1 LALPHTRLL
10 SVSAVIP
17 FPVPLLEVTDL
28 RTYFHTRRGVYRAVD
43 GVTFSLEKGE
53 TLGIVGE
60 SGSGKSVTCSTLMGL
75 IPQPPGRIESGR
87 ALFDGTD
94 LLHCSPAELRAIRG
108 KRIAM
113 IFQDPMTSLNPY
125 VRISEQLIE
134 PLLIHEKISK
144 ADALARGLA
153 MLEAVGIPDASARLH
168 SYPHEFSGGMRQ
180 RVMIAMALITK
191 PDLLIADEPTTALD
205 VTVQAQILELLK
217 RLQRE
222 FGMAVIFVTHDLAVV
237 SGLCDRVQVMYAG
250 RIVESAPTRAIFQSP
265 QHPYTKALQRCIPAL
280 QEKGREL
287 FTIPGQPPD
296 LSKPVTEAELLSR
309 FQLPPENPLPAPTTP
324 RSVSTEEA
332 IEVRDVKTYF
342 PIESG
347 VIFKRR
353 IGTVKAVDGVSF
365 TVRRG
370 EVLGLVGES
379 GSGKSTLSRAIMQ
392 LAPVTAGTVLVG
404 SRDLTAASAGELQ
417 AARRDLQMVFQDPFA
432 SLNPRL
438 TIFATLAEPLLVH
451 GVVPRDE
458 VPARVTQLMEQV
470 GLPAR
475 FMQKYPHE
483 FSGGQRQRIA
493 IARALALEPKVIIAD
508 EPVSAL
514 DVSIQ
519 AQILN
524 LLAGLVRTMDLT
536 LIFIAHDL
544 SVVKHISDR
553 IAVMYQGKIVELG
566 SAIDVME
573 RPQHPYT
580 KTLISAI
587 PHIAP

>member
-1 LALPHTRLL
+1 M
-10 SVSAVIP
+10 
-17 FPVPLLEVTDL
+17 PLLEVTDL
-28 RTYFHTRRGVYRAVD
+28 RTYFHTRRGIYRAVD
-43 GVTFSLEKGE
+43 GVSFSLERGE

-60 SGSGKSVTCSTLMGL
+60 SGSGKSVTCASLMGL

-125 VRISEQLIE
+125 LRVSEQLIE

-144 ADALARGLA
+144 TEALARGLA
-153 MLEAVGIPDASARLH
+153 MLEAVGIPNAAARLH

-205 VTVQAQILELLK
+205 VTVQAQIIELLK
-217 RLQRE
+217 RLQKE
-222 FGMAVIFVTHDLAVV
+222 LGMAVIFITHDLAVV

-250 RIVESAPTRAIFQSP
+250 RVVESAPTRQIFQSP

-287 FTIPGQPPD
+287 FTIPGLPPD
-296 LSKPVTEAELLSR
+296 LSKPVTEAELLKR
-309 FQLPPENPLPAPTTP
+309 FELPPENPPPAATAP
-324 RSVSTEEA
+324 RSPSAETA
-332 IEVRDVKTYF
+332 IEVQDVKTHF
-342 PIESG
+342 PLESG
-347 VIFKRR
+347 LLFKRQT
-353 IGTVKAVDGVSF
+353 GMVKAVDGVSF
-365 TVRRG
+365 AVRRG

-379 GSGKSTLSRAIMQ
+379 GSGKSTLSRAIMH

-404 SRDLTAASAGELQ
+404 SRDLTKASAAELQ

-438 TIFATLAEPLLVH
+438 TIYATLAEPLLVH
-451 GVVPRDE
+451 NVAPRAE
-458 VPARVTQLMEQV
+458 VPTRVAQLMDQV

-493 IARALALEPKVIIAD
+493 IARALALQPKVIIAD

-566 SAIDVME
+566 SAVDVLE

-587 PHIAP
+587 PRIAR

>member
-1 LALPHTRLL
+1 M
-10 SVSAVIP
+10 
-17 FPVPLLEVTDL
+17 PLLEVTDL

-43 GVTFSLEKGE
+43 GVSFSVEKGE

-60 SGSGKSVTCSTLMGL
+60 SGSGKSVTCSTLLGL
-75 IPQPPGRIESGR
+75 IPQPPGRIESGK
-87 ALFDGTD
+87 AIFDGTD

-125 VRISEQLIE
+125 LRISEQLIE
-134 PLLIHEKISK
+134 PLLIHEKISP

-153 MLEAVGIPDASARLH
+153 MLEAVGIPNAASRLH

-217 RLQRE
+217 KLQRE
-222 FGMAVIFVTHDLAVV
+222 LGMAVIFITHDLAVV

-250 RIVESAPTRAIFQSP
+250 RIVESAPTRDIFTRP

-280 QEKGREL
+280 QKKGREL
-287 FTIPGQPPD
+287 FTIPGMPPD
-296 LSKPVTEAELLSR
+296 LSKPFTEAELLQR
-309 FQLPPENPLPAPTTP
+309 FELPAEP
-324 RSVSTEEA
+324 SVAAPAPAHVIGTEA
-332 IEVRDVKTYF
+332 TVTVHDVKTHF

-347 VIFKRR
+347 FLFKRQT
-353 IGTVKAVDGVSF
+353 GTVKAVDGISF
-365 TVRRG
+365 EVRRG

-392 LAPVTAGTVLVG
+392 LVPVTAGTVLVSG
-404 SRDLTAASAGELQ
+404 RDLTAASADEIK

-438 TIFATLAEPLLVH
+438 TVYAALAEPLLVH
-451 GVVPRDE
+451 GVVPPAE
-458 VPARVTQLMEQV
+458 VPARVARLMEQV

-475 FMQKYPHE
+475 FLQKYPHE

-493 IARALALEPKVIIAD
+493 IARALAMEPKVIIAD

-536 LIFIAHDL
+536 MIFIAHDL

-553 IAVMYQGKIVELG
+553 IAVMHQGRIVELG
-566 SAIDVME
+566 DALDVME

-580 KTLISAI
+580 RTLISAI
-587 PHIAP
+587 PRIAV

>member
-1 LALPHTRLL
+1 M
-10 SVSAVIP
+10 
-17 FPVPLLEVTDL
+17 PLLEVTDL

-43 GVTFSLEKGE
+43 GVSFALEKGE

-60 SGSGKSVTCSTLMGL
+60 SGSGKSVTCATLLGL

-87 ALFDGTD
+87 AMFDGTD
-94 LLHCSPAELRAIRG
+94 LLHCAPAELRAIRG

-113 IFQDPMTSLNPY
+113 VFQDPMTSLNPY
-125 VRISEQLIE
+125 LRISEQLIE
-134 PLLIHEKISK
+134 PLLIHEKMAK

-153 MLEAVGIPDASARLH
+153 MLEAVGIPDAARRLH

-217 RLQRE
+217 QLQRE
-222 FGMAVIFVTHDLAVV
+222 LGMAVIFVTHDLAVV

-250 RIVESAPTRAIFQSP
+250 RIVESADTRTLFRAP
-265 QHPYTKALQRCIPAL
+265 QHPYTKALQRCIPGL

-287 FTIPGQPPD
+287 FTIPGLPPD
-296 LSKPVTEAELLSR
+296 LSKPFTEAELLKR
-309 FQLPPENPLPAPTTP
+309 FDLRAEKSPAASAPPHTIGRETVIAVNAVETH
-324 RSVSTEEA
+324 
-332 IEVRDVKTYF
+332 F
-342 PIESG
+342 PVETG
-347 VIFKRR
+347 FLFRR
-353 IGTVKAVDGVSF
+353 QTGTVKAVDGVSF
-365 TVRRG
+365 EVRRG

-379 GSGKSTLSRAIMQ
+379 GSGKSTLARAIMQ
-392 LAPVTAGTVLVG
+392 LVPVTAGTVVLG
-404 SRDLTAASAGELQ
+404 GRNLTAASAAEIQ

-438 TIFATLAEPLLVH
+438 TVYATLAEPLLVH
-451 GVVPRDE
+451 EVVPPDQ

-470 GLPAR
+470 GLAPR

-493 IARALALEPKVIIAD
+493 IARALALQPKVIIAD

-536 LIFIAHDL
+536 MIFIAHDL

-566 SAIDVME
+566 SALDIME
-573 RPQHPYT
+573 RPQHAYT
-580 KTLISAI
+580 RTLISAI
-587 PHIAP
+587 PRIRSG